1 MSILPPD
8 DVRGFGKA
16 VRLAAPHSF
25 SSNTT
30 RLQAGDPAYV
40 IERARARV
48 ISLILHVV
56 ALLAFVLVSGWIG
69 RVLATAMFTPLVSFA
84 QTAELFIA
92 VLSAFLG
99 VFAFMRLAQAAI
111 RALFDVDELMEWP
124 RQDVDWGKQ
133 AVVLDRDGIAIA
145 TRLARRTYLWDTM
158 AQLTEDDVFVIDRK
172 QGAEIVIPKDPADE
186 DELRDRLMRGISL
199 SRPVARSDR

>member
-1 MSILPPD
+1 MNAQSPD
-8 DVRGFGKA
+8 DLRGFGKA

-25 SSNTT
+25 SSHTT

-40 IERARARV
+40 IERSRARI

-56 ALLAFVLVSGWIG
+56 ALLVFVLVSGWCG
-69 RVLATAMFTPLVSFA
+69 RVIATAIFASLGSFA
-84 QTAELFIA
+84 QAVELFAAI
-92 VLSAFLG
+92 LIAFLG

-145 TRLARRTYLWDTM
+145 TRLARRTYPWDTM
-158 AQLTEDDVFVIDRK
+158 AQFNEGDVFVIDRK

-186 DELRDRLMRGISL
+186 DELRDRLVRGISL
-199 SRPVARSDR
+199 SRPVANNDR